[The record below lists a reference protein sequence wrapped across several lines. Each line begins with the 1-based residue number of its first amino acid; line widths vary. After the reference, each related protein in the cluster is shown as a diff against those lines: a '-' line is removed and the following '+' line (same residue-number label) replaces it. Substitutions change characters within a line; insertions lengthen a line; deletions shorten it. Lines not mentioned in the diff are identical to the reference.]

1 MNKEQLISIF
11 EDTKSIVESNPEFQ
25 ISQTIKHTVEGIS
38 TPKGHTIANIQTINS
53 DTVSTALEF
62 SKKGRT
68 AILNMASYKRPGGG
82 VANGAKAQEECLF
95 RCSNL
100 YKSISNEQY
109 PLNINEGLYTRDAV
123 FFKDKDYGRIEPFK
137 VDVITV
143 AAINLSKED
152 TPKEVLD
159 SYDVVTMDKMRLM
172 FDMALQNGCSNII
185 LGAWG
190 CGVFG
195 NNPVNIASM
204 FEEVIMK
211 RKNRIDSSY
220 HECFDN
226 IIFAVIN
233 DHNSVGDN
241 FDVFQK
247 FF

>member
-1 MNKEQLISIF
+1 MNKEQLIAVFENTTSI
-11 EDTKSIVESNPEFQ
+11 IN
-25 ISQTIKHTVEGIS
+25 S
-38 TPKGHTIANIQTINS
+38 TPGFQLSITSKHNTNSISVPRGETIANIQTINS
-53 DTVSTALEF
+53 DTVSAALEY
-62 SKKGRT
+62 SRKGRT
-68 AILNMASYKRPGGG
+68 AILNMASFKRPGGG

-100 YKSISNEQY
+100 SKVISNEFY
-109 PLNINEGLYTRDAV
+109 PLGVNEGLYTRDAV
-123 FFKDKDYGRIEPFK
+123 FFKDFNYNQIEPFM

-152 TPKEVLD
+152 NPKEILD
-159 SYDVVTMDKMRLM
+159 SYDVIMMDKMRLM
-172 FDMALQNGCSNII
+172 FDMALQNGCKNII

-190 CGVFG
+190 CGVFS

-204 FEEVIMK
+204 FEEVMMK
-211 RKNRIDSSY
+211 RKNRVDSTY
-220 HECFDN
+220 HECFEN

-241 FDVFQK
+241 YDVFSK

>member
-1 MNKEQLISIF
+1 MNKEQLITVF
-11 EDTKSIVESNPEFQ
+11 EDTKNIVESNPEFQ

-38 TPKGHTIANIQTINS
+38 VPKGQCVANIQTINS
-53 DTVSTALEF
+53 DTVSAALEY
-62 SKKGRT
+62 SKRGRT

-100 YKSISNEQY
+100 FKVIPSTHY
-109 PLNINEGLYTRDAV
+109 PLNVNEGLYTRDAV
-123 FFKDKDYGRIEPFK
+123 FFKDKDYSKIEPFK

-143 AAINLSKED
+143 AAINLSKD
-152 TPKEVLD
+152 NPKEVLD
-159 SYDVVTMDKMRLM
+159 SYDRITMDKMRLM
-172 FDMALQNGCSNII
+172 FDMVLQNGCENII

-204 FEEVIMK
+204 FEEVMMK
-211 RKNRIDSSY
+211 KKNRIDSSY
-220 HECFDN
+220 SDCFEN